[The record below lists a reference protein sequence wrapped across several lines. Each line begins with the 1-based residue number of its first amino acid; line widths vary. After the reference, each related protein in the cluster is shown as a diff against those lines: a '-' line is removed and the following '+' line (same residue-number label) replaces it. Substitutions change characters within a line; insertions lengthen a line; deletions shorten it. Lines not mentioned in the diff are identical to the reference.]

1 MAKRTR
7 TSARG
12 KPASKKDGARSRK
25 AARKTA
31 EQKSAQRSAGQKTVQ
46 GHSIAPK
53 NAIVIR
59 RLVFTPAALAYA
71 RHRYEKTEASLAD
84 IAVDLQVAKNTVRN
98 LAKSEGWTR
107 YAPPARNLPPGVNL
121 MVQASKVEAQTSGVA
136 VASSPVFADS
146 ARTDEDAIQSKSELS
161 NIDTGAAMARLS
173 DTVARL
179 YRAVL
184 KELAS
189 VENLRAQLKREPQ
202 SPQDA
207 ERTARTLSS
216 LTETLQKLQ
225 RLQCAAPQSGPHDD
239 DIPADID
246 EFRTELA
253 RRIEAFVAS
262 RSDPAACGGSVAASV
277 DPAAG

>member
-59 RLVFTPAALAYA
+59 RLIFTPAALAYA

-84 IAVDLQVAKNTVRN
+84 IAVDLRVAKNTVRN

-121 MVQASKVEAQTSGVA
+121 MVQASNVEAQTSGVA

-146 ARTDEDAIQSKSELS
+146 ARTDEDAIQSKSESRISIPAQLCPA
-161 NIDTGAAMARLS
+161 IRHRCTPLPRGLERARLG
-173 DTVARL
+173 
-179 YRAVL
+179 
-184 KELAS
+184 
-189 VENLRAQLKREPQ
+189 RE
-202 SPQDA
+202 SA
-207 ERTARTLSS
+207 RTAQTRTAEPAGCRAHRTDPVQPHRNAS
-216 LTETLQKLQ
+216 KI
-225 RLQCAAPQSGPHDD
+225 AAPAMRRSP
-239 DIPADID
+239 I
-246 EFRTELA
+246 RTT
-253 RRIEAFVAS
+253 
-262 RSDPAACGGSVAASV
+262 
-277 DPAAG
+277 